1 MEIEEIAKKL
11 IEEYKGVF
19 ERLKQY
25 DEGKIDI
32 NTDKLCHHIEQAT
45 TKGSPRK

>member
-19 ERLKQY
+19 DRLKAY
-25 DEGKIDI
+25 DEGKIEI
-32 NTDKLCHHIEQAT
+32 NTDKLDE
-45 TKGSPRK
+45 KLYKKDKEV